1 MRRPRPRSRVAAAA
15 ASRSGISDAG
25 VARRAIASSGVGARP
40 PAARLVTYDDAAR
53 AESRVDA
60 IATELIAVAEEPS
73 YDPGAADLEVVAEFS
88 ANALAGKL
96 AKVLD
101 DAAGSRVPS

>member
-1 MRRPRPRSRVAAAA
+1 M
-15 ASRSGISDAG
+15 
-25 VARRAIASSGVGARP
+25 
-40 PAARLVTYDDAAR
+40 
-53 AESRVDA
+53 DA